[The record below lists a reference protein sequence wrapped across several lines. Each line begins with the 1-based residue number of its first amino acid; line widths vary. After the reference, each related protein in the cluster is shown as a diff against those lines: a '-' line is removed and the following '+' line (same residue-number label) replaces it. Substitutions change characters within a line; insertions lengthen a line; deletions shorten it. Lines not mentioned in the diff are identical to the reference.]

1 MNEPTKAELM
11 DEIVTMRRRIYYLE
25 AHQGDLED
33 VASDNER
40 LCAEVKDIRSDINSL
55 HQAFAYF
62 KFQMAVDTA
71 DDACEVVDKTAKDHK
86 ELKEK
91 IEFQDSKVE
100 GYRFD

>member
-11 DEIVTMRRRIYYLE
+11 DEIVTMRKRIYYLE

-55 HQAFAYF
+55 HQALAYF